1 MSVNKYRFYL
11 LMVTLVVIIVGA
23 LSYLYFSE
31 QEKTYRDGT
40 LVQSNY
46 VIGEELA

>member
-1 MSVNKYRFYL
+1 MSVKKYRFYL

-31 QEKTYRDGT
+31 QEKAYRDGT
-40 LVQSNY
+40 LVQNNY
-46 VIGEELA
+46 ITWEELA